1 MRVIKSFC
9 YSVIGEVPFWEFPEQ
24 LDEIEQVLRSSP
36 YINTDSIQFW
46 HTDFYKECCGENPDE
61 YCFDLYDYDGKDK
74 CENGMK
80 TNTTLASR
88 H

>member
-1 MRVIKSFC
+1 MLSKV
-9 YSVIGEVPFWEFPEQ
+9 
-24 LDEIEQVLRSSP
+24 EQVLRSSP

-61 YCFDLYDYDGKDK
+61 YCFDLYDYDGKDT

-80 TNTTLASR
+80 IMAGFFCFKLPLNPLRFTSHQRN
-88 H
+88 